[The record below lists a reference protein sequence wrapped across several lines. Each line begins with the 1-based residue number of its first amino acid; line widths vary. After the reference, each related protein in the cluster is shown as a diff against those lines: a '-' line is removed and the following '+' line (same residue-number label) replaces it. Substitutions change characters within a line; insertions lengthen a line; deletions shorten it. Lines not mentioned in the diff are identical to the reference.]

1 MIPLAQLSAALAR
14 ETNPAPLK
22 YALSFCGLMSP
33 RVRLPLA
40 CVTEET
46 RCEILAALQTLWKKY
61 SDFMIER
68 VLMLPNPLAAA
79 L

>member
-1 MIPLAQLSAALAR
+1 MMRARQTTIPLAQLSATLAR

-22 YALSFCGLMSP
+22 YALSLCGLMSP

-46 RCEILAALQTLWKKY
+46 RCEILVGCKRSGRNIRTL
-61 SDFMIER
+61 
-68 VLMLPNPLAAA
+68 
-79 L
+79 